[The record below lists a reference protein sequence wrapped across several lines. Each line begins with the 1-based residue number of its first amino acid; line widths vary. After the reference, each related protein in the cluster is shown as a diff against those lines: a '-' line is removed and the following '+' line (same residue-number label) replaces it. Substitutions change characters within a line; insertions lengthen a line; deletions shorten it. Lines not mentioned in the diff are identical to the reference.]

1 MAKYYCILFDADNT
15 LLDFDAAENKA
26 LAETLVEYGIEPD
39 AGTVQT
45 YRDINSE
52 LWRQLEKGQIRR
64 DKLMGER
71 FTRFLKAINAAGD
84 GVEMNR
90 CYLDH
95 LSSHP
100 DLMTPNVPDVLGELS
115 EVATLAIVT
124 NGFEKVQS
132 RRVAESG
139 IGAYLE
145 DVFVSEKLD
154 SEKPSRRIFDS
165 ASALWAWRTGSTSW
179 WWATASPATFRRRE
193 RGPRHLLVQPRP
205 RREPGQG
212 EPHLR
217 DRLAGRALPAGDGAG
232 RTGEPRPQ
240 APPSSAVTAGMSR
253 STYWKRT
260 RKNDMLIHL
269 EKLGKSFG
277 EKVVLHDV
285 SASVEK
291 EDRIGIV
298 GQNGAGKTTL
308 LKILTGVYTDYDGEF
323 SVTHGVTLGYLE
335 QNAKLD
341 VTLDIYGEMR
351 SSFAPVLDAMAQMQI
366 LEKKMAASP
375 DDDALL
381 EKHDELQN
389 IIDAPTATTWTST
402 SRRCCPAW
410 ALRRIPGARTWAS
423 SPAVS

>member
-71 FTRFLKAINAAGD
+71 FTRFLKAIDAAGD

-100 DLMTPNVPDVLGELS
+100 DLMSPSVPDVLGELS

-124 NGFEKVQS
+124 NGFERVQR

-145 DVFVSEKLD
+145 DVFISEKLD

-165 ASALWAWRTGSTSW
+165 AL
-179 WWATASPATFRRRE
+179 
-193 RGPRHLLVQPRP
+193 
-205 RREPGQG
+205 
-212 EPHLR
+212 
-217 DRLAGRALPAGDGAG
+217 RALGVENREHVLVVGDSLTSDIQGGVNAGLDTCWFNPGNLENKSG
-232 RTGEPRPQ
+232 ITPKYTVSSYEELYRIVMEPEE
-240 APPSSAVTAGMSR
+240 
-253 STYWKRT
+253 
-260 RKNDMLIHL
+260 L
-269 EKLGKSFG
+269 EN
-277 EKVVLHDV
+277 
-285 SASVEK
+285 
-291 EDRIGIV
+291 IGV
-298 GQNGAGKTTL
+298 RNRRHSN
-308 LKILTGVYTDYDGEF
+308 E
-323 SVTHGVTLGYLE
+323 
-335 QNAKLD
+335 
-341 VTLDIYGEMR
+341 
-351 SSFAPVLDAMAQMQI
+351 
-366 LEKKMAASP
+366 
-375 DDDALL
+375 ALL
-381 EKHDELQN
+381 
-389 IIDAPTATTWTST
+389 
-402 SRRCCPAW
+402 
-410 ALRRIPGARTWAS
+410 
-423 SPAVS
+423 